1 MLFVGKPD
9 PILRLGLFV
18 ICQATFK
25 NRYDN
30 PPDYSIWVNKGVS
43 SCILQSKAGNLKVDE
58 REIEMLEARKELER
72 RRFWIVNEIW
82 ESTPP
87 PSTERALE
95 LYSEWYAIETQLVR
109 MGE

>member
-1 MLFVGKPD
+1 
-9 PILRLGLFV
+9 
-18 ICQATFK
+18 
-25 NRYDN
+25 
-30 PPDYSIWVNKGVS
+30 
-43 SCILQSKAGNLKVDE
+43 
-58 REIEMLEARKELER
+58 MLEARKELER
-72 RRFWIVNEIW
+72 RRFWVVNEIW